1 MKTLLWII
9 KCISSIIL
17 LILSSKDKIF
27 NIDILWADLQLA
39 IQIDVA
45 ILVMLYL
52 YTTTNKK

>member
-27 NIDILWADLQLA
+27 NIDILWTDLQLA
-39 IQIDVA
+39 IQIDVV
-45 ILVMLYL
+45 ILIILYL
-52 YTTTNKK
+52 YITANKK